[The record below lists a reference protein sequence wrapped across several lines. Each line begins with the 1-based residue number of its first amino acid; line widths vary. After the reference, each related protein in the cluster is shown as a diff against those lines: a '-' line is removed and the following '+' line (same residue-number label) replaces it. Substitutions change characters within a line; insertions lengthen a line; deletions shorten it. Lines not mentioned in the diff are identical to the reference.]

1 MESREG
7 GGAEVGGKCVGLL
20 SSRPVYLVRAGT
32 EEIGGKVAATRRQ
45 NGGEVVENRRRRDV
59 GGPMEPPVDLAE
71 RPRGQARLVSFSME
85 VRTCSG
91 EPRR

>member
-32 EEIGGKVAATRRQ
+32 EEIGGQVAATWRQ
-45 NGGEVVENRRRRDV
+45 NGGDAIPELSITCGN
-59 GGPMEPPVDLAE
+59 GLIN
-71 RPRGQARLVSFSME
+71 
-85 VRTCSG
+85 VRVCITWEKLDGCRSIQ
-91 EPRR
+91 